1 MQTDLKKLTA
11 PCSYLDIEK
20 FQSWLEDLSMQGY
33 LLSKHAWTRHNYLFH
48 RISPLKTRYRLTPVS
63 DNLEDWNERPDTEKQ
78 TLSEAFGW
86 EYVCTV
92 DSFHIYRS
100 YSDEDRELNS
110 DPEVLAESLRLL
122 KRKAL
127 FSALAVVIA
136 PAVFLLLLAF
146 LIGPGNIWRYMV
158 GDGIMLFAGCGL
170 LYLFITLKGIDRL
183 IRLLRLTRLLR
194 SRRLPNQYRDWKKG
208 EKRFHFSV
216 KVTYTIGFLLIFF
229 VSMIRLSDEPRL
241 TQPFPEDSSSL
252 PFATVLELAEMSD
265 FQTAERLDVGWV
277 IPWNQPFAPKNYECF
292 EAVDV
297 VTADGT
303 EGRFTL
309 EVFYH
314 EVNADWLADRLTE
327 EYVKDAQGSF
337 TPVEAPSPAG
347 VDCAYFFEDD
357 SGCPT
362 AILRRGNTVV
372 SVSFMR
378 MDLEDPNL
386 NMDSWIAETTQKWPA
401 S

>member
-1 MQTDLKKLTA
+1 MQTDLIKRTA

-33 LLSKHAWTRHNYLFH
+33 LLSRRAGTRHNYLFH

-63 DNLEDWNERPDTEKQ
+63 DNLEAWNERPDTEKQ

-92 DSFHIYRS
+92 DGFHIYRS
-100 YSDEDRELNS
+100 YSGEDRELNS

-208 EKRFHFSV
+208 E
-216 KVTYTIGFLLIFF
+216 
-229 VSMIRLSDEPRL
+229 
-241 TQPFPEDSSSL
+241 
-252 PFATVLELAEMSD
+252 
-265 FQTAERLDVGWV
+265 
-277 IPWNQPFAPKNYECF
+277 
-292 EAVDV
+292 
-297 VTADGT
+297 
-303 EGRFTL
+303 
-309 EVFYH
+309 
-314 EVNADWLADRLTE
+314 
-327 EYVKDAQGSF
+327 
-337 TPVEAPSPAG
+337 
-347 VDCAYFFEDD
+347 
-357 SGCPT
+357 
-362 AILRRGNTVV
+362 
-372 SVSFMR
+372 
-378 MDLEDPNL
+378 
-386 NMDSWIAETTQKWPA
+386 
-401 S
+401 